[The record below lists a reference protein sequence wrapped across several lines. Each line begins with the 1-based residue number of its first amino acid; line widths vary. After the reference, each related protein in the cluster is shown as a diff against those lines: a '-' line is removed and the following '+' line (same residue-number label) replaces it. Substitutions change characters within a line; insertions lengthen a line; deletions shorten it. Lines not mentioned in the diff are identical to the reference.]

1 MVVVVGWVSA
11 VAHLWPEDNLWML
24 VDSFLLPR
32 GPRTVVRLLGLVTST
47 FAH

>member
-24 VDSFLLPR
+24 VLFVYDVGSEC
-32 GPRTVVRLLGLVTST
+32 
-47 FAH
+47 